1 MWITRDGGAHWRNIT
16 PPDLTPWSKI
26 SIIDASRFDDN
37 TAYVAVNRFR
47 LDDLHPWVY
56 RTHDGGAHWT
66 KITNGLPSDE
76 PVNAVRAD
84 PKVPGLLYAGG
95 EGTVS
100 VSFDDGDQ
108 WQSLQLNLPH
118 TSMRDL
124 NVHDNDLVVA
134 THGRGFWIL
143 DDVEPLRELVHTSA
157 WNGPHLF
164 APITAYRVRRNVNTD
179 TPLPPEEPHGTNPPD
194 GAIFYYTLA
203 RYGIARGNHHL

>member
-1 MWITRDGGAHWRNIT
+1 M
-16 PPDLTPWSKI
+16 
-26 SIIDASRFDDN
+26 
-37 TAYVAVNRFR
+37 NRFR

-66 KITNGLPSDE
+66 KITNGLPGDE
-76 PVNAVRAD
+76 PVNAVRAGSERSQ
-84 PKVPGLLYAGG
+84 GLLYAGG

-100 VSFDDGDQ
+100 CRSTTANIG
-108 WQSLQLNLPH
+108 SRCNSNLPH

-124 NVHDNDLVVA
+124 NVHGNDLVVA

-143 DDVEPLRELVHTSA
+143 DDIEPLRELAHTSA

-164 APITAYRVRRNVNTD
+164 APITAYRIRRNINTD

-194 GAIFYYTLA
+194 GALFYYALPASAAHVAISVYRRASA
-203 RYGIARGNHHL
+203 R